1 MTNGYTTLTIGDKS
15 IGIKF
20 AYLCIKLFVEASEK
34 KLDIYF
40 SGKSMTVFGIAKL
53 IQCAYI
59 NNCEIK
65 ETVPELVFE
74 NFHDCV
80 EQANETTE
88 GQQELAR
95 ILKIYTDSSY
105 NKKIQEAVNKVS
117 EETDEKKSLTTT

>member
-15 IGIKF
+15 NRIKF

-80 EQANETTE
+80 EQANETTVRSA
-88 GQQELAR
+88 GTCTYIKKFIQIVL
-95 ILKIYTDSSY
+95 I
-105 NKKIQEAVNKVS
+105 NKKIQEAVNKS
-117 EETDEKKSLTTT
+117 FRRNG

>member
-1 MTNGYTTLTIGDKS
+1 VL
-15 IGIKF
+15 
-20 AYLCIKLFVEASEK
+20 
-34 KLDIYF
+34 
-40 SGKSMTVFGIAKL
+40 
-53 IQCAYI
+53 YI

-80 EQANETTE
+80 EQANEPRK